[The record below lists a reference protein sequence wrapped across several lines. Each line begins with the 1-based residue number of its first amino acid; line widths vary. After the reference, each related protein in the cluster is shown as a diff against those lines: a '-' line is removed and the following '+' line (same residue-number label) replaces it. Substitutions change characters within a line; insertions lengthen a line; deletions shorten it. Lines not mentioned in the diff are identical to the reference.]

1 MSALSWTNCP
11 LTFPRVQ
18 DKACLVC
25 GFIKASPSYCK
36 KLKTL
41 KMFKPKQKMPIITEL
56 AFPSLKF
63 SACSTEG
70 SHCSLQRLW
79 TEYGGAEQM
88 QSVILWSIPSHLSHS
103 KLMGACLTCLSR
115 VCWCWCK
122 FWRFYQEKVMLGSR
136 LRLDFFSLKQKFGK
150 DSLTKFISIPSI
162 QAIKVILSYFTELIN
177 VPWTNFH
184 T

>member
-11 LTFPRVQ
+11 LTFPQVQ

-25 GFIKASPSYCK
+25 GFIKAPSYCK

-41 KMFKPKQKMPIITEL
+41 KIFKPKQKIPIITES
-56 AFPSLKF
+56 AFPQPQILCTQQ
-63 SACSTEG
+63 AA
-70 SHCSLQRLW
+70 LQQSPAVCRD
-79 TEYGGAEQM
+79 YGQNMAEQSRCS
-88 QSVILWSIPSHLSHS
+88 QWSIPSHHSHS
-103 KLMGACLTCLSR
+103 QLMGACLTCLSR

-122 FWRFYQEKVMLGSR
+122 FWRFYRGKVMLGSR
-136 LRLDFFSLKQKFGK
+136 LQLDFFSLKQKFGK
-150 DSLTKFISIPSI
+150 DSLTKFNSIPSI
-162 QAIKVILSYFTELIN
+162 QAIKVILSYLTELIN